1 MTRYAYKAKKGPGKI
16 VEGVIEAETRDKA
29 IAQLIEKGF
38 VPIQVKEEV
47 KGRSKQKIKKHS
59 SFKFS
64 RTVRSADI
72 SVFTQQLTSLVKS
85 KVSLLEAIGI
95 LLRQTENKYMR
106 NVLSDVYGELKDG
119 RSLSDALGKYPE
131 YFSPLYINMVR
142 AGEFGGV
149 LENSLARLDKFREEE
164 EEMRSTV
171 AAALAYPI
179 FIVVVGILTI
189 IILITFAVP
198 RLTVLF
204 EESGQALPF
213 VTRTLISVGTTMRDY
228 WYLPVLILTGM
239 FFILKRRGISDK
251 EKVTLDRIKLKIPVF
266 GEMIRK
272 ASLARFSRSFG
283 VLLGASI
290 PVLQAIRIAILTL
303 ENVIFR
309 RALEKVEKS
318 VIDGASLAKSIESS
332 RYFPPFM
339 VNMVAV
345 GEKGGNLE
353 NALLEVAHSYEREV
367 RKMIKI
373 VTSLLEPAI
382 ILVMGL
388 IVGVIVF
395 GMLLPIFEINLAVR

>member
-1 MTRYAYKAKKGPGKI
+1 MARYAYKAKKGPGKI

-47 KGRSKQKIKKHS
+47 KGKSKQKIKKRS
-59 SFKFS
+59 SFRFL
-64 RTVRSADI
+64 RTVRSTDI
-72 SVFTQQLTSLVKS
+72 SMFTQQLTSLVKS

-95 LLRQTENKYMR
+95 LLRQTENKYMKE
-106 NVLSDVYGELKDG
+106 VLSDVYGELKDG
-119 RSLSDALGKYPE
+119 KSLSDALGKYPE

-149 LENSLARLDKFREEE
+149 LESSLTRLDKFREEE

-171 AAALAYPI
+171 TSALAYPI
-179 FIVVVGILTI
+179 FIVIVGILTI

-213 VTRTLISVGTTMRDY
+213 VTRTLISVGTTMRNY
-228 WYLPVLILTGM
+228 WYLSVIILTAM
-239 FFILKRRGISDK
+239 FFILKKRGISDK
-251 EKVTLDRIKLKIPVF
+251 DKIILDRIKLKIPVF

-283 VLLGASI
+283 VLLGARI

-303 ENVIFR
+303 ENVVFR

-332 RYFPPFM
+332 SYFPTFM
-339 VNMVAV
+339 VNMIAV

-353 NALLEVAHSYEREV
+353 NALLEIAHSYEREV

-388 IVGVIVF
+388 VVGVIVF
-395 GMLLPIFEINLAVR
+395 GMLLPIFEINLAVK